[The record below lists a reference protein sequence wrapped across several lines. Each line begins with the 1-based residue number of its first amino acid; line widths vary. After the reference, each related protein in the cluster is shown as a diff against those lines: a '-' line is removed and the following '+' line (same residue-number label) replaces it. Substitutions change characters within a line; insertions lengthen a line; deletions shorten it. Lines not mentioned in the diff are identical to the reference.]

1 MLKKAGFF
9 TFFSLFSRLS
19 LTFLHFLG
27 IILGNFMYFMPNKAK
42 KVTQTN
48 ILLAFSDK
56 NNKFKH
62 DLVKKSLIE
71 SSKTLLETPRVWY
84 LNKKNLEV
92 DFQVENE
99 HLIKGSLDKNKGVIV
114 FTPHLGNVEVI
125 VNFLGSRHSSVIPYK
140 LSKIDYVD
148 EFIKSSRESIGAKM
162 VPTSISGVRT
172 ALIELRKSKLI
183 TIASDQVP
191 INKKS
196 GLISNFFGVPSLS
209 TTLVHSLA
217 SKVDCPV
224 HTLTCLRKSN
234 GIFQMIYSEELK
246 DFGRLSQQEGVDIM
260 NKELEKCIMNAP
272 EQYAWEYKKYKHST
286 QDDLYK

>member
-1 MLKKAGFF
+1 M
-9 TFFSLFSRLS
+9 
-19 LTFLHFLG
+19 
-27 IILGNFMYFMPNKAK
+27 
-42 KVTQTN
+42 
-48 ILLAFSDK
+48 
-56 NNKFKH
+56 
-62 DLVKKSLIE
+62 
-71 SSKTLLETPRVWY
+71 LETPRVWY
-84 LNKKNLEV
+84 LNNKNLEV

-99 HLIKGSLDKNKGVIV
+99 HLIKESLDRNKGVIV

-125 VNFLGSRHSSVIPYK
+125 VNFLGSRHSAVIPYK
-140 LSKIDYVD
+140 LSEIDYVD
-148 EFIKSSRESIGAKM
+148 EFIKSSRESIGANM

-224 HTLTCLRKSN
+224 HSLTCIRKGN

-246 DFGRLSQQEGVDIM
+246 DFSRLSQQEGVDIM